1 VSGEAAS
8 RTTVLANARRIV
20 VKVGSSLL
28 IDPDTRTARLPWM
41 ESLAQ
46 DIALLRQSGA
56 IVLVVSSGAVALGW
70 RRLGIER
77 SPRLD
82 QRQAAAA
89 VGQSLLMNAWAQ
101 AFAPLDIPVAQLLLT
116 LADSQSAE
124 RSANARATL
133 SVLLDAGAVPVV
145 NENDS
150 VATEELKLGDN
161 DRLSA
166 HVAELAEADLLLL
179 LSDVDG
185 LYDRHPSDS
194 DAAHIAS
201 VTSIDDAVIAMAGGA
216 ASEGVGTGGMATKLA
231 AARHAT
237 ARGCATIIADGRADY
252 PVRRLKEGARNTL
265 FAPARR

>member
-1 VSGEAAS
+1 MSGEAAS
-8 RTTVLANARRIV
+8 STTVLANARRIV

-28 IDPDTRTARLPWM
+28 IDPDTRTARLPWL

-70 RRLGIER
+70 RRLGIE
-77 SPRLD
+77 

-185 LYDRHPSDS
+185 LYDRHPSEP

-265 FAPARR
+265 FAPARS

>member
-1 VSGEAAS
+1 MTARELSIGD
-8 RTTVLANARRIV
+8 VLAGGRRIV
-20 VKVGSSLL
+20 IKVGSSLL
-28 IDPDTRTARLPWM
+28 IDPETRSARSDWLA
-41 ESLAQ
+41 SLAR
-46 DIALLRQSGA
+46 DIGKLRDEGA

-77 SPRLD
+77 SRQLD
-82 QRQAAAA
+82 HRQAAAA
-89 VGQSLLMNAWAQ
+89 VGQGLLMNAWAQ

-116 LADSQSAE
+116 LDDSESAE

-133 SVLLDAGAVPVV
+133 SVLLGAGAVPVV

-166 HVAELAEADLLLL
+166 RVAELADADLLLL

-185 LYDRHPSDS
+185 LYDRHPSEDG
-194 DAAHIAS
+194 AHHFAR
-201 VTSIDDAVIAMAGGA
+201 VTSIDDSVMAMASGA

-231 AARHAT
+231 AARHAM
-237 ARGCATIIADGRADY
+237 ARGCPTIIADGRAQN
-252 PVRRLKEGARNTL
+252 PISRLKEGRRATL
-265 FAPARR
+265 FAPPNS

>member
-1 VSGEAAS
+1 MDVAALS
-8 RTTVLANARRIV
+8 DLRNTRRLVI
-20 VKVGSSLL
+20 KVGS
-28 IDPDTRTARLPWM
+28 
-41 ESLAQ
+41 
-46 DIALLRQSGA
+46 ALLVQDGA
-56 IVLVVSSGAVALGW
+56 PRAEWLATLAAEIAELRHKTEIIVVSSGAIALGAAK
-70 RRLGIER
+70 LGLAKGGR
-77 SPRLD
+77 GSLAD
-82 QRQAAAA
+82 AQAAAS
-89 VGQSLLMNAWAQ
+89 VGQVELARLWADALGAHAITAAQMLVTLGDLEDRRRYLNASA
-101 AFAPLDIPVAQLLLT
+101 T
-116 LADSQSAE
+116 LA
-124 RSANARATL
+124 R
-133 SVLLDAGAVPVV
+133 LLEAGALPVV

-185 LYDRHPSDS
+185 LYDRHPSDPE
-194 DAAHIAS
+194 AAHVGS
-201 VTSIDDAVIAMAGGA
+201 VTTIDDAVIAMAGGA

-265 FAPARR
+265 FVPAKP

>member
-1 VSGEAAS
+1 MSEVEPS
-8 RTTVLANARRIV
+8 TTATLAHARRIV
-20 VKVGSSLL
+20 IKVGSSLL
-28 IDPDTRTARLPWM
+28 IDPDTRTARVTWL

-46 DIALLRQSGA
+46 DIAILRQAGA

-70 RRLGIER
+70 RRLGIDR

-89 VGQSLLMNAWAQ
+89 VGQGLLMNAWAQ

-116 LADSQSAE
+116 LADSESAE

-133 SVLLDAGAVPVV
+133 SVLLGAGAVPVV

-166 HVAELAEADLLLL
+166 HVAELADADLLLL

-185 LYDRHPSDS
+185 LYDRHPSDP
-194 DAAHIAS
+194 DARHIAR
-201 VTSIDDAVIAMAGGA
+201 VPTIDDAVTAMAQGA

-252 PVRRLKEGARNTL
+252 PVRRLKEGARSTL
-265 FAPARR
+265 FVPPTT